1 MPSKIAILLVLVLSC
16 ACRAFGQEDS
26 RQLGL
31 GDPVTIPLW
40 LAVTLVA
47 LIVLVIVGLIVWFL
61 FQRRW
66 IRVRGIVLLTA
77 GFFSVPAITVVAKA
91 YGIEVS
97 IGEVSWPAA
106 AVAGLGIFCL
116 YRIEMV
122 VQRGEVSDRLLYEF
136 QMVLKRQMTEGI
148 SVEGV
153 ARELEVPKSRVI
165 AIHRCISEVTQLL
178 SGKQGIM

>member
-1 MPSKIAILLVLVLSC
+1 
-16 ACRAFGQEDS
+16 
-26 RQLGL
+26 
-31 GDPVTIPLW
+31 
-40 LAVTLVA
+40 
-47 LIVLVIVGLIVWFL
+47 
-61 FQRRW
+61 
-66 IRVRGIVLLTA
+66 
-77 GFFSVPAITVVAKA
+77 
-91 YGIEVS
+91 
-97 IGEVSWPAA
+97 
-106 AVAGLGIFCL
+106 
-116 YRIEMV
+116 MV